1 MTTPVAF
8 SLLDNQP
15 DWTEVALVIGIAF
28 VFASIVATVLARLVR
43 SLLKAIYGE
52 TAQASPRLIRRP
64 VFVTRLIAFLLTFF
78 VSVVPLL
85 DAIGERLDFGLT
97 PPEAEVEAHGG

>member
-28 VFASIVATVLARLVR
+28 VFAPIVSTVIARLVR
-43 SLLKAIYGE
+43 
-52 TAQASPRLIRRP
+52 
-64 VFVTRLIAFLLTFF
+64 
-78 VSVVPLL
+78 
-85 DAIGERLDFGLT
+85 
-97 PPEAEVEAHGG
+97 